1 MTMTFGQAVKHVFSN
16 YATFRGRAARSEF
29 WWFYLFSTIVSLVL
43 ELISRPLGLTIG
55 NTDYVIGEGANA
67 TVITVAGVSILST
80 IWSLA
85 ILLPTL
91 AVGTRRFHDSNRSA
105 WNWLW
110 LLAIPLC
117 GLGAIILLIWWIL
130 PGTPGP
136 NRYGEG
142 PAQPA

>member
-1 MTMTFGQAVKHVFSN
+1 MTMTFGQSIKHVFSN
-16 YATFRGRAARSEF
+16 YANFKGRASRSEY
-29 WWFYLFSTIVSLVL
+29 WWFYLFSVLVSIVL
-43 ELISRPLGLTIG
+43 EIISRPLGLTYGGAEYI
-55 NTDYVIGEGANA
+55 IGEGANA
-67 TVITVAGVSILST
+67 TTLVVPGQSILSSL
-80 IWSLA
+80 WALA

-117 GLGAIILLIWWIL
+117 GIGILILIIWWIL
-130 PGTPGP
+130 PSTQGP
-136 NRYGEG
+136 NRYGDG